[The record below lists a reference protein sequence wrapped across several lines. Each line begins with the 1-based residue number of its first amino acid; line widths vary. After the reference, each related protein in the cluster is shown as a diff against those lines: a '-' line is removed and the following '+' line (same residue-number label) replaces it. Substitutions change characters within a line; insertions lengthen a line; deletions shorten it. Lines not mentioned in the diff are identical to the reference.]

1 MSYLNLVI
9 LSGFLLFYS
18 LFAGRFEKRLV
29 NGPLMFMLVGL
40 LLGPAVFDVL
50 KIQMDGAGMRLMA
63 EVTLALVLFTDAT
76 KADLRILRSYN
87 WIPIRLLLIGLPLCL
102 LFGWLL
108 GLWLFDGMPWLEA
121 AILATILAPTDAA
134 LGKAVTSNP
143 KVPAPVREGLN
154 VESGLNDGICVP
166 VLLLLL
172 ELLMPQ
178 EQHKGTTAMAVFL
191 FVEEIG
197 IGVLVGVSLALATAA
212 LLKLTERFHWNVP
225 MWQQLILPGLA
236 VLCFALAQQLGGSGF
251 IAAFV
256 GGLFTGHF
264 LGHRKENFL
273 ESNESFS
280 EVLSI
285 CVWAVFG
292 ATAVA
297 TAFVQFPWQAWLY
310 AAASLTLLRMLPVWL
325 SLMGTT
331 MPTGSKLFIGWF
343 GPRGLASIVF
353 LLIVMQ
359 YQLEQMPMITA
370 SVIATV
376 LLSVVAHG
384 LSANPWVARLKS
396 ETRAGID

>member
-1 MSYLNLVI
+1 MNYLNLVI

-40 LLGPAVFDVL
+40 LLGPAVFNVL
-50 KIQMDGAGMRLMA
+50 KIQMDSAGFQLMA

-102 LFGWLL
+102 LFGWLF

-134 LGKAVTSNP
+134 LGKAVTSNAN
-143 KVPAPVREGLN
+143 VPAPLREGLN

-172 ELLMPQ
+172 ELLAP
-178 EQHKGTTAMAVFL
+178 EELHKGTTAMAVHL
-191 FVEEIG
+191 FIEEIG
-197 IGVLVGVSLALATAA
+197 IGILVGVGLALATAG
-212 LLKLTERFHWNVP
+212 LLKLTERLHWNVP
-225 MWQQLILPGLA
+225 MWQQLMLPGLA
-236 VLCFALAQQLGGSGF
+236 VLCFALAQLFGGSGF

-264 LGHRKENFL
+264 MGSRKEHFL

-297 TAFVQFPWQAWLY
+297 TALVHFPWQAWLY
-310 AAASLTLLRMLPVWL
+310 AAASLSVLRMLAVWL
-325 SLMGTT
+325 SLMGTG
-331 MPTGSKLFIGWF
+331 MRADSKLFIGWF

-359 YQLEQMPMITA
+359 YQLEQMSMIA
-370 SVIATV
+370 AAVIATV

-384 LSANPWVARLKS
+384 LSANPWVARLNPDAR
-396 ETRAGID
+396 TNID